1 VHDNGNYERQEGFK
15 MIDTASIQKRVYLM
29 TDNQLKW
36 LNKIINRAML
46 KRGLISVE

>member
-1 VHDNGNYERQEGFK
+1 
-15 MIDTASIQKRVYLM
+15 MIDTTSIQKRVYLM
-29 TDNQLKW
+29 TDKQLRW